1 MIRYYKYDIIFTKF
15 VIFRNDYVDNTRTV
29 KLDHIFKMFWD
40 KSNPHGLVFPF
51 KSVLWSYF
59 NYYSEFFNYFK
70 YDYKKYKCT
79 IFNYNFTKSQLK
91 PFAEIVNAFYD
102 TYHPKKNY
110 IDYSK
115 FDEFLIDLDGFGSI
129 LRKAFNRLDSLRP
142 RGSPL
147 LKFRVA
153 PSPAAPMKW

>member
-40 KSNPHGLVFPF
+40 KSNPHGLIFPF

-70 YDYKKYKCT
+70 YEYEKYKCT
-79 IFNYNFTKSQLK
+79 VFNYSFSKSQLK
-91 PFAEIVNAFYD
+91 PFAKVVNEFYD
-102 TYHPKKNY
+102 KYHPKKNY
-110 IDYSK
+110 ISY
-115 FDEFLIDLDGFGSI
+115 DEFEDFLYELDGGLSSK
-129 LRKAFNRLDSLRP
+129 LRKAFNRLNSLVP
-142 RGSPL
+142 HYT
-147 LKFRVA
+147 LKIRVA